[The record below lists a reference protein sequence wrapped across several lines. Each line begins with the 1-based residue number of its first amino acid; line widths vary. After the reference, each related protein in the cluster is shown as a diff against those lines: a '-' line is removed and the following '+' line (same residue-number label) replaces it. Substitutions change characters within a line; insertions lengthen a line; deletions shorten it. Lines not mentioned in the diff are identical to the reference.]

1 MPMSGTPLGEVDT
14 RLKRRSY
21 LSVLILVA
29 VLATVLMAIDDLSD
43 PYLLATYPTL
53 VGLNLALAIGVAT
66 RRIPL
71 RAVEW
76 VLFAGPVAALLGRWL
91 LWVFGT
97 PPGANDDAAVLAT
110 MIWVGLLFPLSFLA
124 FGTRRGVQLCLG
136 IYLAFAVAIAPLVLW
151 PAADTISDDV
161 LAMSAIGFASLYLG
175 VIALL
180 WVLASRLEQLVASQA
195 RAEILQTQASTD
207 VLTGVA
213 NRRTLDDAM
222 DRAIAGA
229 RRSGRPVS
237 VIVIDL
243 DRFKQVND
251 VHGHEVGDRVLVA
264 VVDHLS
270 ATVREADLLGRW
282 GGEEFVLLAP
292 DTLHA
297 DAVALAERCRAAL
310 HGVSTDPVGVV
321 TASFGVATLAADDDA
336 RSLMRRA
343 DLALYAAKREGRDR
357 VVGIP
362 DLEAAR
368 PDEGDVDA
376 DSTVEL
382 NGAAP

>member
-1 MPMSGTPLGEVDT
+1 
-14 RLKRRSY
+14 
-21 LSVLILVA
+21 
-29 VLATVLMAIDDLSD
+29 
-43 PYLLATYPTL
+43 
-53 VGLNLALAIGVAT
+53 
-66 RRIPL
+66 
-71 RAVEW
+71 
-76 VLFAGPVAALLGRWL
+76 
-91 LWVFGT
+91 
-97 PPGANDDAAVLAT
+97 
-110 MIWVGLLFPLSFLA
+110 
-124 FGTRRGVQLCLG
+124 
-136 IYLAFAVAIAPLVLW
+136 
-151 PAADTISDDV
+151 
-161 LAMSAIGFASLYLG
+161 
-175 VIALL
+175 
-180 WVLASRLEQLVASQA
+180 
-195 RAEILQTQASTD
+195 
-207 VLTGVA
+207 
-213 NRRTLDDAM
+213 
-222 DRAIAGA
+222 
-229 RRSGRPVS
+229 
-237 VIVIDL
+237 
-243 DRFKQVND
+243 
-251 VHGHEVGDRVLVA
+251 

-382 NGAAP
+382 NGDAP

>member
-1 MPMSGTPLGEVDT
+1 MIGTPLGEVDA
-14 RLKRRSY
+14 RLKRRAY
-21 LSVLILVA
+21 LGVLALVA
-29 VLATVLMAIDDLSD
+29 ALALVLMLIDDLDD
-43 PYLLATYPTL
+43 PYLLVAYPGIL
-53 VGLNLALAIGVAT
+53 ILNVALIIGVAT

-71 RAVEW
+71 RAVELLL
-76 VLFAGPVAALLGRWL
+76 VSGPIVALLGRWL
-91 LWVFGT
+91 LWMLDT
-97 PPGANDDAAVLAT
+97 PPGPNDDAAVLAT

-124 FGTRRGVQLCLG
+124 FGTRRGVQLSLG
-136 IYLAFAVAIAPLVLW
+136 VYVVFVAAVTPLVLQ
-151 PAADTISDDV
+151 PSGDAMSDDV
-161 LAMSAIGFASLYLG
+161 LAMSAIGFASLYLV

-180 WVLASRLEQLVASQA
+180 WVLASRLEQLVATRA

-207 VLTGVA
+207 VLTGIA

-222 DRAIAGA
+222 DRAIAA
-229 RRSGRPVS
+229 SRRSGRPVS

-251 VHGHEVGDRVLVA
+251 VHGHEVGDRVLIS
-264 VVDHLS
+264 VVEHLGS
-270 ATVREADLLGRW
+270 TVRDADLLGRW

-292 DTLHA
+292 DTPHD
-297 DAVALAERCRAAL
+297 DAVALAERCRKAL
-310 HGVSTDPVGVV
+310 HDVSTDPVGVV
-321 TASFGVATLAADDDA
+321 TASFGVSTLATDDDA

-368 PDEGDVDA
+368 PADGDVDT
-376 DSTVEL
+376 DTTIDL
-382 NGAAP
+382 NGDAS